1 MKILIT
7 FCLLT
12 GILLNTN
19 ANILIEYPQSCIK
32 STERDSAFSS
42 NIVVSSDF
50 EGANAG
56 DWSVNE
62 STYPIE
68 VRVGPG
74 SSESI
79 WYFRISGVRDKTI
92 RFVTD
97 LNRFMR
103 GDKLKQGIAYSYDNK
118 RWLNVDNQDDGT
130 QVIRFTEDVAY
141 ISLQPIVTNTTL
153 ELWYQDLPKLQHIQ
167 RRQLGITDGQPGEL
181 TWDREPL
188 PVEPKAYDHGFPL
201 WLYTIS
207 DTSKPPQPKRK
218 ILIMARECGW
228 ETQSTISSL
237 ALMEWLLSDDPLA
250 RRAREMAVWYFI
262 PIANVDCAAAGLQT
276 SMKLTWFNPDD
287 TEYVSPYQEVGF
299 IKDFI
304 IEEFDGGRELDFAV
318 RWHAFFQYATH
329 IMKHQ
334 KSDRGNA
341 IVQEEFDAI
350 GAQLTINNY
359 GIDRGQGKFRFD
371 RWLRD
376 ELKLDIPLLTIEAG
390 QYNTERDF
398 EARRW
403 ITFEDHRLHGVAV
416 GRYIARLLELD

>member
-1 MKILIT
+1 M
-7 FCLLT
+7 
-12 GILLNTN
+12 
-19 ANILIEYPQSCIK
+19 
-32 STERDSAFSS
+32 
-42 NIVVSSDF
+42 VSSDF

-74 SSESI
+74 SSEHI

-103 GDKLKQGIAYSYDNK
+103 GDQLKQGIAYSYDNK
-118 RWLNVDNQDDGT
+118 RWQNVDNQDDGT
-130 QVIRFTEDVAY
+130 QVIRFTGDVAY
-141 ISLQPIVTNTTL
+141 ISLQSIVTNTTL
-153 ELWYQDLPKLQHIQ
+153 EQWYQDLPDLEHIQ
-167 RRQLGITDGQPGEL
+167 RRHLGITDGQTGEFY
-181 TWDREPL
+181 WDREPL

-207 DTSKPPQPKRK
+207 DTSKSTEPTRN

-228 ETQSTISSL
+228 ETQSTIGSL
-237 ALMEWLLSDDPLA
+237 AIMEWLLSEDPLA
-250 RRAREMAVWYFI
+250 RRAREMAVWHFI
-262 PIANVDCAAAGLQT
+262 PIANVDCVAAGLET

-287 TEYVSPYQEVGF
+287 PEYVSPYEEAGF

-304 IEEFDGGRELDFAV
+304 
-318 RWHAFFQYATH
+318 
-329 IMKHQ
+329 
-334 KSDRGNA
+334 
-341 IVQEEFDAI
+341 
-350 GAQLTINNY
+350 
-359 GIDRGQGKFRFD
+359 
-371 RWLRD
+371 
-376 ELKLDIPLLTIEAG
+376 IEAG

-403 ITFEDHRLHGVAV
+403 ITFEDHKLHGIAF
-416 GRYIARLLELD
+416 GRYITRLLEVEL